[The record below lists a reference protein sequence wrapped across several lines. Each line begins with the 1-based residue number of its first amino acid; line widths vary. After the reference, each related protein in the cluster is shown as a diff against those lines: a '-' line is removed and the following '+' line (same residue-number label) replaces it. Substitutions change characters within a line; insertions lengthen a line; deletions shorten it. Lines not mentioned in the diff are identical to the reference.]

1 MGCLVMPN
9 PTLIKGS
16 YYCRV
21 AVPADLKG
29 EAKGT
34 YVTATINGQIINR
47 KVGTHAKLPLGTSD
61 LKVARQRFP
70 AALAGIEAH
79 WESLRQGP
87 AKLTHKQSLALAGE
101 VRSVFV
107 TVFDDNPGDPERW
120 QRVLKW
126 NELAQ
131 RGLVNELQVEVDDPK
146 QTLKTLE
153 ARFGGFVDDVLRKHH
168 LNITAA
174 SRTKLLGHL
183 SNALNEAAQVNE
195 AKAQGDYSD
204 SGETTNYPAFE
215 VAEPAAE
222 APPARARLTFEEVI
236 DKEVQ
241 RRASGRGGTPL
252 RERSEKKYR
261 QAVAEFDAARGDD
274 DVLSIDAKQA
284 DQWLNGLLD
293 AGKLKIKTVRDRFK
307 NVKTVIEWARE
318 QGLGEVFPERNPLDV
333 VKPPK
338 AEATD
343 SAART
348 IRLDEARIIL
358 KAARNESKPERRWLP
373 WMCAYS
379 GARIGEVAQLGPDDF
394 FCVGDDW
401 FYRLTSE
408 DDKLIKGG
416 YSIRRVP
423 VHPAL
428 IDEGL
433 LQFVEEGRKGGSNR
447 LFPNRS
453 QGNIRDW
460 VRNELGLTRREL
472 APNHGW
478 RHLFEDMALIAHMT
492 DAAKLYITGRSRG
505 SSAEGYGKSD
515 AMLPGLAAQMR
526 KVTPYAV
533 D

>member
-1 MGCLVMPN
+1 MGRFLMPN

-29 EAKGT
+29 KAKGT

-47 KVGTHAKLPLGTSD
+47 KVGTHAKLPLGTSN

-87 AKLTHKQSLALAGE
+87 VELNHKQALALAGE
-101 VRSVFV
+101 VRADFV
-107 TVFDDNPGDPERW
+107 RILDGNPGDSRMW
-120 QRVLKW
+120 ADVLKL
-126 NELAQ
+126 NELA
-131 RGLVNELQVEVDDPK
+131 RTGRTNELQVDDPSK
-146 QTLKTLE
+146 EHERMEQ
-153 ARFGGFVDDVLRKHH
+153 RFGGLADAILSRHQLR
-168 LNITAA
+168 ITAA
-174 SRTKLLGHL
+174 SRTKLIGHL
-183 SNALNEAAQVNE
+183 HNSMNEAAKINE
-195 AKAQGDYSD
+195 AKALGDYSD
-204 SGETTNYPAFE
+204 SGDSNKYPAFE
-215 VAEPAAE
+215 IAAPTE
-222 APPARARLTFEEVI
+222 LVSRARLTFAEVI

-241 RRASGRGGTPL
+241 RRASGRGGAPL

-284 DQWLNGLLD
+284 DQWLSDMLET
-293 AGKLKIKTVRDRFK
+293 GKLKIKTVRDRFK

-318 QGLGEVFPERNPLDV
+318 QGLGEVFPGKNPLDV

-348 IRLDEARIIL
+348 IRLDEAKIIL

-433 LQFVEEGRKGGSNR
+433 IGFVEDGRRRGIRR

-460 VRNELGLTRREL
+460 VRNDLGLTRREL

-478 RHLFEDMALIAHMT
+478 RHLFEDVALIAHMT

-526 KVTPYAV
+526 MVKPYKV

>member
-1 MGCLVMPN
+1 MGRLVMPN

-29 EAKGT
+29 KAKGT
-34 YVTATINGQIINR
+34 YVTATINGKTVR
-47 KVGTHAKLPLGTSD
+47 GKVGTHAKLPLDTPD
-61 LKVARQRFP
+61 LKVALQRFP
-70 AALAGIEAH
+70 AALAAILAH
-79 WESLRQGP
+79 WESLKQGP
-87 AKLTHKQSLALAGE
+87 VELTHKQALALAGE
-101 VRSVFV
+101 VRAEFV
-107 TVFDDNPGDPERW
+107 RTLDGNPGDSEMW
-120 QRVLKW
+120 ANVLKQ
-126 NELAQ
+126 NELA
-131 RGLVNELQVEVDDPK
+131 RTGRTNELQVDDSTK
-146 QTLKTLE
+146 EQELMEK
-153 ARFGGFVDDVLRKHH
+153 RFGGFADAVLNRHH
-168 LNITAA
+168 LRVTAA
-174 SRTKLLGHL
+174 SRLKLIGHL
-183 SNALNEAAQVNE
+183 HNSMNDAAKINE
-195 AKAQGDYSD
+195 AKALGDYSD
-204 SGETTNYPAFE
+204 SGETNKYPAFE
-215 VAEPAAE
+215 IVAPTEEPVCS
-222 APPARARLTFEEVI
+222 ARLTFADVI

-252 RERSEKKYR
+252 REHSEKKYR
-261 QAVAEFDAARGDD
+261 QAVAEFDASRGDD
-274 DVLSIDAKQA
+274 DILTIDAKQA
-284 DQWLNGLLD
+284 DQWLNDLLD

-318 QGLGEVFPERNPLDV
+318 QGLGEVFPERNPLDL

-348 IRLDEARIIL
+348 LTLDEAGVIL
-358 KAARNESKPERRWLP
+358 GAARRESKPELRWLP

-379 GARIGEVAQLGPDDF
+379 GARIGEVAQLRPDDF
-394 FCVGDDW
+394 FHVGGDW
-401 FYRLTSE
+401 FYKLTTEGDRRL
-408 DDKLIKGG
+408 KGG

-423 VHPAL
+423 IHPAL

-433 LQFVEEGRKGGSNR
+433 LSFVEDGRERGVRR

-460 VRNELGLTRREL
+460 VRDELGLTRDTM

-478 RHLFEDMALIAHMT
+478 RHLFEDKALIAQMT

-515 AMLPGLAAQMR
+515 VMLPGLAAQMR

>member
-1 MGCLVMPN
+1 L
-9 PTLIKGS
+9 
-16 YYCRV
+16 
-21 AVPADLKG
+21 
-29 EAKGT
+29 
-34 YVTATINGQIINR
+34 
-47 KVGTHAKLPLGTSD
+47 
-61 LKVARQRFP
+61 
-70 AALAGIEAH
+70 
-79 WESLRQGP
+79 
-87 AKLTHKQSLALAGE
+87 
-101 VRSVFV
+101 
-107 TVFDDNPGDPERW
+107 
-120 QRVLKW
+120 
-126 NELAQ
+126 NELA
-131 RGLVNELQVEVDDPK
+131 RTGRTNELQVDDPTK
-146 QTLKTLE
+146 EQALLE
-153 ARFGGFVDDVLRKHH
+153 QRFGSLADAVLSRHH
-168 LNITAA
+168 LRISAA
-174 SRTKLLGHL
+174 SRIKLIGLL
-183 SNALNEAAQVNE
+183 YNSLNEAAKINE
-195 AKAQGDYSD
+195 AKALGDYSD
-204 SGETTNYPAFE
+204 SGETNKYPAFE
-215 VAEPAAE
+215 IAAPTEEPVG
-222 APPARARLTFEEVI
+222 RARLTFAEVI
-236 DKEVQ
+236 DKEVK
-241 RRASGRGGTPL
+241 RRASGRGGSPL

-261 QAVAEFDAARGDD
+261 QAVAEFDVARGDD
-274 DVLSIDAKQA
+274 DVLSINAKQA
-284 DQWLNGLLD
+284 DHWLNDMLD
-293 AGKLKIKTVRDRFK
+293 AGKLKIKTDRDRFK

-318 QGLGEVFPERNPLDV
+318 QGLGEVFPDRNPLDV

-348 IRLDEARIIL
+348 IRLDEAMIIL

-526 KVTPYAV
+526 RIETYL
-533 D
+533 